1 MQGKRL
7 EIFYTV
13 LNELILKHGLH
24 DKKSRQ
30 LQTAL
35 YTHSVLEIDLSEQN
49 RLYVDCRNK

>member
-1 MQGKRL
+1 M

-30 LQTAL
+30 TQTAL
-35 YTHSVLEIDLSEQN
+35 YPYSVLEIDLLEQN
-49 RLYVDCRNK
+49 RLFMLTAETNGTL